1 MRNLT
6 RRYLILVGEDCLD
19 DPTLLPRFSVDDSV
33 GLHGQRVVIRQQLRA
48 KAQFLC
54 LMLVIPE
61 VAALCAFLAS
71 TQVSWLALYFA
82 RRVSQMLPVHW
93 IAPA

>member
-1 MRNLT
+1 
-6 RRYLILVGEDCLD
+6 
-19 DPTLLPRFSVDDSV
+19 
-33 GLHGQRVVIRQQLRA
+33 
-48 KAQFLC
+48 
-54 LMLVIPE
+54 MLVIPE

-93 IAPA
+93 IVPA